1 MDDKCIDFSDAGKR
15 ILSEGATK
23 DLELFFVVAWS
34 IWYNRNQ
41 KCFEDKTHPPNQIWY
56 HARRL
61 VLEHK
66 EAIASIKGK
75 HTPEDPK
82 WIAPPLDFHKINVD
96 GASLDDGRMSSVG
109 VIIRNSKGDAVAAVS
124 KTLLGQY
131 TSLEI
136 EFIALEN
143 GVLLAKKLEL
153 SQVIFKS
160 NSLATIQSLQTLDFE
175 GDLGHLC
182 QGIINLMGSFRSWK
196 FKHLKRDYNKVAH
209 EPAPHNGCCQVWK
222 GVSPPMVQH
231 LIQRECI

>member
-1 MDDKCIDFSDAGKR
+1 MDDNCIDFSDAGKR

-66 EAIASIKGK
+66 EAIASINGK

-109 VIIRNSKGDAVAAVS
+109 VIIRNSKGDAVAAMS

-143 GVLLAKKLEL
+143 GVLLAKELEL
-153 SQVIFKS
+153 SQVIF
-160 NSLATIQSLQTLDFE
+160 
-175 GDLGHLC
+175 
-182 QGIINLMGSFRSWK
+182 
-196 FKHLKRDYNKVAH
+196 
-209 EPAPHNGCCQVWK
+209 
-222 GVSPPMVQH
+222 
-231 LIQRECI
+231 